1 MGDHEGEARLNPPDR
16 TIRAF
21 VRIDV
26 RGASTE
32 SNERCGHRL
41 EPMGGWRVR
50 SRKGET
56 GPESVLATDVRAVT
70 HPAVVTADEQ
80 VNPGG

>member
-1 MGDHEGEARLNPPDR
+1 
-16 TIRAF
+16 
-21 VRIDV
+21 
-26 RGASTE
+26 
-32 SNERCGHRL
+32 
-41 EPMGGWRVR
+41 MGGWRVR